1 MLRNSTNSLSSSLLR
16 EQSFFQAKVIW
27 WIDDAHIESSLDSG
41 PAKPV
46 MIGIETKSAEDCNFC
61 VLTAVYLER
70 LEDPVGSRRWSEK
83 RKVEERIRRERKGKE
98 EGTGRGNMH
107 ELRSLPCNRGDRTMV
122 RKEKQG
128 FHPLVVR
135 RRRLPLRRPDA

>member
-1 MLRNSTNSLSSSLLR
+1 M
-16 EQSFFQAKVIW
+16 
-27 WIDDAHIESSLDSG
+27 
-41 PAKPV
+41 
-46 MIGIETKSAEDCNFC
+46 
-61 VLTAVYLER
+61 
-70 LEDPVGSRRWSEK
+70 
-83 RKVEERIRRERKGKE
+83 EERIRRERKGKE

-107 ELRSLPCNRGDRTMV
+107 ELRSLLCNRGDRTMV